1 MGVPYHTLR
10 VDHENRACIH
20 APLFVEDAVRLAD
33 NAVRP
38 EIGQQREG
46 QAAKLFG
53 PRFKARHRICADL
66 QYLHVLRFEIGVV
79 LTEPADLVLSP
90 AGKCKRQKRDYGFAA
105 AKARQGERLRD
116 VRRKRKI
123 RRLRT
128 CLKCSHYFLLVA
140 LGRSIGVS
148 EDCSVIFEPRDRP
161 KQPIGRRSD
170 VPIAAAETY
179 SIAERE

>member
-1 MGVPYHTLR
+1 M
-10 VDHENRACIH
+10 
-20 APLFVEDAVRLAD
+20 
-33 NAVRP
+33 
-38 EIGQQREG
+38 
-46 QAAKLFG
+46 FG

-105 AKARQGERLRD
+105 AKARQGERLRG